1 MVLEVP
7 TFLSTP
13 LLLAFHPLSEI
24 RKIDKAEKRRNL
36 FDASI
41 FRYFSVPSSPPIHPV
56 LYPHRSVL
64 KKNIKSRIV
73 VVATRLAVISPKNVI
88 SVRGWEM
95 GLREKKSLGG

>member
-36 FDASI
+36 TDISL
-41 FRYFSVPSSPPIHPV
+41 FSCSLLSTHPV

-64 KKNIKSRIV
+64 KKNIKSRIA